1 MVLPYFW
8 VRTSF
13 CLFSIPH
20 FTTMVSEV
28 PYALPPNRFED
39 PHPLPVG
46 FKYADIDY
54 IYESSCAFHRHAWIL
69 EIVCVDDMH

>member
-1 MVLPYFW
+1 
-8 VRTSF
+8 
-13 CLFSIPH
+13 
-20 FTTMVSEV
+20 MVSEV